1 MRELIDWL
9 RGIEGLASTA
19 YRQAAS
25 LYTDDQD
32 FRLFLEHLAED
43 EAWHYRVMGKA
54 AEYLQTDPA
63 CLPAIAMDK
72 KTSNRI
78 ERYFIDITEGLKQ
91 QTLTKQ
97 GLVEKIIEAEHSEWN
112 DIFLYVVNFLTEKSD
127 EFGYPAATIQAH
139 IKEIECYVASLESGA
154 KILEKFTR
162 LPPIWVENILIVDDE
177 KMITTLIQALLERS
191 GNIDVAHDGQQALHM
206 ITEKYYKLIVTDI
219 DMPVMDGIEL
229 YKKVVEQYP
238 EARNRFLFTTG
249 DLSPERQ
256 AFFAAHQLR
265 CLPKPMKIKT
275 LKEEAASILL
285 AR

>member
-9 RGIEGLASTA
+9 REIEGQASAA

-32 FRLFLEHLAED
+32 FRLFLERLAED

-54 AEYLQTDPA
+54 AEYLQTEPA

-78 ERYFIDITEGLKQ
+78 ECYFNDITEGLKQ

-97 GLVEKIIEAEHSEWN
+97 GLLEKIIEAEHSEWN
-112 DIFLYVVNFLTEKSD
+112 DIFLYVVNFLTEKSN
-127 EFGYPAATIQAH
+127 EFGYPAARIQAH

-154 KILEKFTR
+154 KILEKFDS
-162 LPPIWVENILIVDDE
+162 LQQVWVENILIVDDE

-191 GNIDVAHDGQQALHM
+191 GNIDVAHDGQQALQM

-229 YKKVVEQYP
+229 YKKVVEKFP

-275 LKEEAASILL
+275 LKEEAANILL

>member
-9 RGIEGLASTA
+9 REIEGLASAA

-25 LYTDDQD
+25 LYTEDQD

-43 EAWHYRVMGKA
+43 EAWHYWVMGKA
-54 AEYLQTDPA
+54 AEYLQAKPA
-63 CLPAIAMDK
+63 CIPAIAMDK
-72 KTSNRI
+72 ITGDRI
-78 ERYFIDITEGLKQ
+78 ERYFADIKEGLEQ
-91 QTLTKQ
+91 QTLTRQ

-127 EFGYPAATIQAH
+127 EFGYPAARIQAH
-139 IKEIECYVASLESGA
+139 IKEIEGYVASLESGA
-154 KILEKFTR
+154 EILEKFTR

-191 GNIDVAHDGQQALHM
+191 GNIDVAHDGQQAFHM
-206 ITEKYYKLIVTDI
+206 ITNKYYKLIVTDI
-219 DMPVMDGIEL
+219 DMPKMDGIEL
-229 YKKVVEQYP
+229 YEKVVDTFP
-238 EARNRFLFTTG
+238 GACGRFLFTTG
-249 DLSPERQ
+249 NLSPERQ

-265 CLPKPMKIKT
+265 CLPKPMQIKT
-275 LKEEAASILL
+275 LKEEAARILL